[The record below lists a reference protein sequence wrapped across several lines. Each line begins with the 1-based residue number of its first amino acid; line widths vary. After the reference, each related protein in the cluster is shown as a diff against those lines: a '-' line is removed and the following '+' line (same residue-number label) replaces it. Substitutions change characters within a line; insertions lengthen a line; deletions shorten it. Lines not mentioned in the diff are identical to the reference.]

1 MADAKI
7 SALPSA
13 TTPLAGTEVLP
24 VVQGGTT
31 DKVSV
36 DDLTLGRF
44 VSANGMA
51 FPATQVP
58 SANANTL
65 DDYEEG
71 TWTPVYGGSSSNP
84 TCTYDAQFGFY
95 TKVGRVVT
103 CTVLLR
109 TTAASGGSGFL
120 TLTGLPFTSANVASG
135 IDGGPGSGSVYLS
148 SGFGANF
155 PQEIGI
161 QPNSTFGY
169 FSYRAGNA
177 ASANTSVTNL
187 ANTNPGNVLR
197 TTFSYIV

>member
-36 DDLTLGRF
+36 GDLTLGRF
-44 VSANGMA
+44 VSANGMT
-51 FPATQVP
+51 FPAIQVP

-71 TWTPVYGGSSSNP
+71 TWTPAYGGATSNP
-84 TCTYDAQFGFY
+84 TCTYDTQVGFY
-95 TKVGRVVT
+95 TKVGRLVT
-103 CTVLLR
+103 CIALVR
-109 TTAASGGSGFL
+109 TTAASGGSGLL

-135 IDGGPGSGSVYLS
+135 IDGGVGMGSVYFS
-148 SGFGANF
+148 SAFSTNF
-155 PQEIGI
+155 PQDIGI

-169 FSYRAGNA
+169 FTYRTGNT
-177 ASANTSVTNL
+177 ASAYTNVSNL
-187 ANTNPGNVLR
+187 ANTNPGNNLR
-197 TTFSYIV
+197 VIFSYIV